1 MRFIIVY
8 SLFISLQG
16 RMSSASF
23 SSVKIGVIA
32 CITIGSESGLRRGSF
47 STSTGQ
53 RSDQYWSRHEPLL
66 VDMSNQYWSER

>member
-8 SLFISLQG
+8 SLFISQQG
-16 RMSSASF
+16 RMSSAWF
-23 SSVKIGVIA
+23 GSVKIGVIA
-32 CITIGSESGLRRGSF
+32 CITIGSKSELRGGGF

-66 VDMSNQYWSER
+66 VDMSNHYWSER

>member
-16 RMSSASF
+16 RMSSAWF
-23 SSVKIGVIA
+23 GSVKMRIISS
-32 CITIGSESGLRRGSF
+32 ITIAAVSELHGGSF

-53 RSDQYWSRHEPLL
+53 CSDQYWSRHEPLL
-66 VDMSNQYWSER
+66 VDMSNHYWSER

>member
-1 MRFIIVY
+1 MLFIIVY

-23 SSVKIGVIA
+23 GSVKIGVIA
-32 CITIGSESGLRRGSF
+32 CITIGSKSGLRRGGF

-53 RSDQYWSRHEPLL
+53 RSDQYWSRQEPLL
-66 VDMSNQYWSER
+66 VNMSNHYWSER

>member
-1 MRFIIVY
+1 MLFIIVY

-23 SSVKIGVIA
+23 GSVKIRVIA
-32 CITIGSESGLRRGSF
+32 CTTIGSESKLRRGGF

-66 VDMSNQYWSER
+66 VDMSNHYWSER